1 MHPMLNTA
9 IRAARSAGNLIIR
22 SLERHGDL
30 PVESKGHHDFVTE
43 VDRAAEQAIV
53 EVLHKAYPEHTI
65 MGEETGTT
73 NDTGSSCRWII
84 DPLDG
89 TTNFI
94 HGVPQFAVSIALE
107 VDGRLEQAVIY
118 DPAGNDLFTASRGG
132 GAYLN
137 DHRVRVTDQK
147 GIDGA
152 LLGTGFPFRHPD
164 LIEPYLDSFREFM
177 RHASGIRRPGAAA
190 LDLAWVACGRYDGFW
205 EFRLNPWDMAAGILL
220 IREAGG
226 VVTDFDNGDR
236 LFETGNVLAASPRLH
251 RAMLQVLRETIPQD
265 LRRAFT

>member
-9 IRAARSAGNLIIR
+9 VRAARRAGEIINR
-22 SLERHGDL
+22 SLERHQDL

-43 VDRAAEQAIV
+43 VDRAAEEAIT
-53 EVLHKAYPEHTI
+53 ETLHKAYPDHTI
-65 MGEETGTT
+65 MGEEGGTSH
-73 NDTGSSCRWII
+73 DSGSGRRWII

-94 HGVPQFAVSIALE
+94 RGIPQFAVSIALE
-107 VDGRLEQAVIY
+107 VDGRLDQGVIY
-118 DPAGNDLFTASRGG
+118 DPAANDLFTASRGS

-137 DHRVRVTDQK
+137 DRRIRVTDPK

-152 LLGTGFPFRHPD
+152 LLGTGFPFRHGD
-164 LIEPYLDSFREFM
+164 LIEPYLDSFRAFM
-177 RHASGIRRPGAAA
+177 PHVSGIRRPGAAA

-220 IREAGG
+220 VREAGG
-226 VVTDFDNGDR
+226 VVTDFDGGEDP
-236 LFETGNVLAASPRLH
+236 FVTGNVLAAGPRLQ
-251 RAMLQVLRETIPQD
+251 RAMLQRLRETVPSD
-265 LRRAFT
+265 LRKPFT